1 MAVFLA
7 FSRAPL
13 TGPNWFR
20 QSDGGGPGVH
30 RLSIPTE
37 LLDQRFRKPNP
48 LRRGNVAS
56 SEIGIVRKPTRCR
69 RESDLEDGS
78 R

>member
-1 MAVFLA
+1 V
-7 FSRAPL
+7 
-13 TGPNWFR
+13 R
-20 QSDGGGPGVH
+20 QPEGDPGVH
-30 RLSIPTE
+30 RLSNPTE
-37 LLDQRFRKPNP
+37 LPDRRCRKPNH
-48 LRRGNVAS
+48 LRGGNVAS